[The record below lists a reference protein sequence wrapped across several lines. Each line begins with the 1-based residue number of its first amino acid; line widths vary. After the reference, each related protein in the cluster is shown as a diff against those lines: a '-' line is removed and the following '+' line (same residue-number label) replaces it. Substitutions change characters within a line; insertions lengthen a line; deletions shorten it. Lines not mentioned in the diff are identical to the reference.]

1 MAIHLWEPDTGPS
14 VRRPQTEPV
23 AADEGPFRLRQLL
36 GICVVAAVVGVTFLT
51 VPVHLGYLFALLHV
65 TDSAQIGVAFAL
77 NSVGVILGSVAFGW
91 VIGPR
96 VRSVALQ
103 IALASGVLAFG
114 FVGMSASANYG
125 SLTIAAALSGIGMGL
140 LLPTVNVWNMQVL
153 PVSHRGVGIGAF
165 QSSLF
170 LGMFFNPIL
179 VVSLDPWSH
188 SRAVSVG
195 WLGLP
200 LLFAAGIAVLVAVR
214 ARSAAVLSPSD
225 A

>member
-1 MAIHLWEPDTGPS
+1 
-14 VRRPQTEPV
+14 
-23 AADEGPFRLRQLL
+23 
-36 GICVVAAVVGVTFLT
+36 
-51 VPVHLGYLFALLHV
+51 
-65 TDSAQIGVAFAL
+65 
-77 NSVGVILGSVAFGW
+77 
-91 VIGPR
+91 
-96 VRSVALQ
+96 
-103 IALASGVLAFG
+103 VLAFG